1 MADEE
6 WDPSAN
12 NANPAL
18 VAFLQTCLRSV
29 KTTGSSS
36 ELIATS
42 LKGLWDLALAELEQ
56 VEAGAQRTRGRL
68 QVTIAYPHYWDTCG
82 LAKRRFEEALSLAG
96 MKVSGD
102 PPRTVL
108 VTEHVAAA
116 WSAAHDLRTRPEVEV
131 QVGRLPQTCPWQSR

>member
-18 VAFLQTCLRSV
+18 LGFLQHCLRSV

-56 VEAGAQRTRGRL
+56 MEASAQRTRGQLR
-68 QVTIAYPHYWDTCG
+68 VIIAYPHYWDTCG
-82 LAKRRFEEALSLAG
+82 LAKGRFEKALKLAMVKG
-96 MKVSGD
+96 SGD
-102 PPRTVL
+102 PPPHCPSDRTHGCRMVC
-108 VTEHVAAA
+108 
-116 WSAAHDLRTRPEVEV
+116 SI
-131 QVGRLPQTCPWQSR
+131 